1 MNISDLPFLT
11 EEATIPE
18 LTAVLGG
25 RASGTDSF
33 VNPVPPGIPKGSK
46 LLLDRCY
53 CLNVYPTRCVF
64 SYRTPSGEIVQ
75 TSSGIEISSS
85 SGKFL

>member
-11 EEATIPE
+11 EETTITD

-33 VNPVPPGIPKGSK
+33 VNRLPPGIPKGSK
-46 LLLDRCY
+46 PLPYLGY
-53 CLNVYPTRCVF
+53 CTNVYPTRCVY

-75 TSSGIEISSS
+75 TSSGIEIPFSS
-85 SGKFL
+85 